1 VAAGQT
7 TGMKAIR
14 TERGLDRLVNF
25 SDATVAIA
33 ITLLILPLVDI
44 AGEMSDASVGQL
56 FADHWGQFLGFVISF
71 WVIGRFWIVHHH
83 VFEWVDTYSNGLLWA
98 NLLWMSSIVFIP
110 FVANVLAGI
119 DSTDHPDVYALY
131 IGTMVVTA
139 ASMLTIEVILYRNP
153 RLLREDS
160 RGQINLARAAIP
172 AAILLLALVLAVL
185 FPMVGMFWLLLLFLT
200 RPLSALSDRV
210 LPRRGSQSGP

>member
-1 VAAGQT
+1 
-7 TGMKAIR
+7 MKAIR

-44 AGEMSDASVGQL
+44 ASEMGNETVGRL
-56 FADHWGQFLGFVISF
+56 FTEHWGQFLGFVISF

-119 DSTDHPDVYALY
+119 ESTDRPDVYALY

-153 RLLREDS
+153 HLLREDS
-160 RGQINLARAAIP
+160 RGQIDLARAAIP
-172 AAILLLALVLAVL
+172 ACILTLALVLAVL
-185 FPMVGMFWLLLLFLT
+185 FPSVGMFWLLLLFFT
-200 RPLSALSDRV
+200 RPLSALSARV
-210 LPRRGSQSGP
+210 FPQRGSQSRP